1 MNDSEFDRA
10 LIGAAFARLGRDGWR
25 HLSLAGAAQDAGLS
39 LARARL
45 RFPDRVVLLLR
56 FGRYADAPALTGAVA
71 EAGSVRDR
79 LFDML
84 MRRIDVLQAHRA
96 GVLALLRAVPF
107 EPGLAVLL
115 GTASVNS
122 MRWLLE
128 AAGAPARGPLGLLRA
143 KGLLAVWLWTV
154 RAWQRD
160 QSEDLS
166 ATMAALDA
174 ALARA
179 EHAAGWLP
187 HAPAPTQAPPEP
199 SSPEPSSPEPSSP
212 DGPPAAETAPETP
225 D

>member
-1 MNDSEFDRA
+1 MDDSEFDRA
-10 LIGAAFARLGRDGWR
+10 FIGAAFARVGRDGWR
-25 HLSLAGAAQDAGLS
+25 HLSLAGAAQDAGLP
-39 LARARL
+39 LARVRL
-45 RFPDRVVLLLR
+45 RFPSSAVLLLR
-56 FGRYADAPALTGAVA
+56 FGRYADAAALTGVVA
-71 EAGSVRDR
+71 DAGSVRDQ

-107 EPGLAVLL
+107 EPGLAALL

-128 AAGAPARGPLGLLRA
+128 AAGVSVRGPLGLLRA

-154 RAWQRD
+154 RAWKRD
-160 QSEDLS
+160 ESEDLS

-179 EHAAGWLP
+179 ERAAGWLP
-187 HAPAPTQAPPEP
+187 HARDAAANPASPEAPSAKGSPPEGVASDEP
-199 SSPEPSSPEPSSP
+199 PPESP
-212 DGPPAAETAPETP
+212 G
-225 D
+225 